1 MKHKLGVTIIA
12 VSYSLTLLG
21 SIEFDLNR
29 ILALPTWADKT
40 V

>member
-1 MKHKLGVTIIA
+1 MKHKLGITMTA
-12 VSYSLTLLG
+12 VSHSLILVG
-21 SIEFDLNR
+21 NVKFDVKR